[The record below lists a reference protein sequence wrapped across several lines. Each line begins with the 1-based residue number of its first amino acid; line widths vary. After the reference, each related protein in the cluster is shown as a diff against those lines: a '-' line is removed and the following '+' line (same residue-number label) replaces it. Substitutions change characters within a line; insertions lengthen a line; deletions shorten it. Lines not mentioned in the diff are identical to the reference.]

1 MSGAYYNEIDPFAAQ
16 WLRNLIE
23 AGHIAPGDVDER
35 SIEDV
40 TPNDL
45 KGYTQCHFFAGIG
58 VWSHSLRRAGWADD
72 RQVWTGSCP
81 CQPFSV
87 AGKRRGTDDERHLWP
102 VFFELI
108 RECRPAVV
116 FGEQVA
122 SKDGLA
128 WLSGENET
136 MQAVRDREA
145 VFGVL
150 RELQEQRPQQVQGL
164 RESAGAIPKT
174 VEPGRSVEAAQELAR
189 QAPGLRTDEC
199 GEASSEGTQLA
210 IRSRPAGHPG
220 ADRQGLLRDD
230 RHIVRS
236 GDTSRLERPI
246 TGSGHSGGWLHED
259 QYAGSAVCV
268 ECDGEHL
275 GAAEDC
281 GDCGCDRCETAGRE
295 RAIASSFDGSLE
307 AAIEWP
313 GVRSVFSDLEGEN
326 YTCWAADICAAGVG
340 APHIRQRLYWVA
352 DTVCAERPDR
362 KPEERLGHVSR
373 GREQGS
379 TEITG
384 LRGDSRPGA
393 VNGFW
398 KVSDWLKCRDD
409 KWRAVKPGS
418 FPLANGSPQ
427 RVGRLRAYGN
437 AIVAPQAKEFIASYM
452 ETIADAKADQ
462 WGGQC

>member
-81 CQPFSV
+81 CQPFSA
-87 AGKRRGTDDERHLWP
+87 AGKGGGFDDERHLWP
-102 VFFELI
+102 AFHWLI
-108 RECRPAVV
+108 EQCRPDVV
-116 FGEQVA
+116 FGEQVS

-128 WLSGENET
+128 WFDLV
-136 MQAVRDREA
+136 QA
-145 VFGVL
+145 
-150 RELQEQRPQQVQGL
+150 
-164 RESAGAIPKT
+164 
-174 VEPGRSVEAAQELAR
+174 
-189 QAPGLRTDEC
+189 
-199 GEASSEGTQLA
+199 
-210 IRSRPAGHPG
+210 
-220 ADRQGLLRDD
+220 
-230 RHIVRS
+230 
-236 GDTSRLERPI
+236 
-246 TGSGHSGGWLHED
+246 
-259 QYAGSAVCV
+259 
-268 ECDGEHL
+268 
-275 GAAEDC
+275 
-281 GDCGCDRCETAGRE
+281 
-295 RAIASSFDGSLE
+295 
-307 AAIEWP
+307 
-313 GVRSVFSDLEGEN
+313 DLENSG
-326 YTCWAADICAAGVG
+326 YTSGALDICAAGVG

-352 DTVCAERPDR
+352 DTDNKGLEGRIGMSERADQFTLGAGGVAGGMADNVVQQRQVCEA
-362 KPEERLGHVSR
+362 
-373 GREQGS
+373 GS
-379 TEITG
+379 DEARRWDQEPTEASG

-452 ETIADAKADQ
+452 ETIADAKAEQ